1 MRWIY
6 PQVSGLLCAVI
17 LSTDDALK
25 VCQVRIYCC
34 LQLKLHNLM
43 APSLV
48 LVEIWGQLLHH
59 EGVWSIML
67 TLL

>member
-6 PQVSGLLCAVI
+6 PQVLGLLCAVI

-25 VCQVRIYCC
+25 VRQARIYSC

-48 LVEIWGQLLHH
+48 FVELWGQLLYQ

-67 TLL
+67 TIL